1 MHIGWNRIWKVLLG
15 CACVIGSIV
24 LLACGQVGWG
34 IAALEAAVLL
44 LALQYAP
51 RAARLRKTWWF
62 VELVL
67 VLAVTVGYAGF
78 AAVIFAV
85 ALLFAGISST
95 ITSGMAAGSIFAGI
109 YKEPYD
115 IKDSHSRIGVL
126 TSLILAFALIMVVS
140 NPFQGLIYS
149 QMALSVQLPITIFTQ
164 VYLTS
169 SSKVMGK
176 YKNSTYTKWLLYV
189 IGGIVTLLNVML
201 LISFL

>member
-78 AAVIFAV
+78 AAVDRSAGADRHTGADARTRHGGGDLCRQPQGKEIPPAV
-85 ALLFAGISST
+85 VPVRRQDQGR
-95 ITSGMAAGSIFAGI
+95 
-109 YKEPYD
+109 EPRD
-115 IKDSHSRIGVL
+115 L
-126 TSLILAFALIMVVS
+126 
-140 NPFQGLIYS
+140 
-149 QMALSVQLPITIFTQ
+149 
-164 VYLTS
+164 
-169 SSKVMGK
+169 
-176 YKNSTYTKWLLYV
+176 
-189 IGGIVTLLNVML
+189 
-201 LISFL
+201 

>member
-67 VLAVTVGYAGF
+67 VLAVTVGYAGDRS
-78 AAVIFAV
+78 AGADRHTGADARTRHGGGDLCRQPQGKEIPPAVV
-85 ALLFAGISST
+85 PVRRQDQGR
-95 ITSGMAAGSIFAGI
+95 
-109 YKEPYD
+109 EPRD
-115 IKDSHSRIGVL
+115 L
-126 TSLILAFALIMVVS
+126 
-140 NPFQGLIYS
+140 
-149 QMALSVQLPITIFTQ
+149 
-164 VYLTS
+164 
-169 SSKVMGK
+169 
-176 YKNSTYTKWLLYV
+176 
-189 IGGIVTLLNVML
+189 
-201 LISFL
+201 

>member
-78 AAVIFAV
+78 AAVRAAQTPASAV
-85 ALLFAGISST
+85 V
-95 ITSGMAAGSIFAGI
+95 ITTERDAPQATPVPETETPEPTAAPEPTSAPDTAEATSVASRKAKKYHRPSCQYAAKIKDENLVTFDSAAQAQAAGYAPCGAC
-109 YKEPYD
+109 KP
-115 IKDSHSRIGVL
+115 
-126 TSLILAFALIMVVS
+126 
-140 NPFQGLIYS
+140 
-149 QMALSVQLPITIFTQ
+149 
-164 VYLTS
+164 
-169 SSKVMGK
+169 
-176 YKNSTYTKWLLYV
+176 
-189 IGGIVTLLNVML
+189 
-201 LISFL
+201 

>member
-67 VLAVTVGYAGF
+67 ALAVTAGCAG
-78 AAVIFAV
+78 AATVREVRSPAQAVVITTERNV
-85 ALLFAGISST
+85 PPET
-95 ITSGMAAGSIFAGI
+95 AAPDRKS
-109 YKEPYD
+109 
-115 IKDSHSRIGVL
+115 
-126 TSLILAFALIMVVS
+126 VV
-140 NPFQGLIYS
+140 
-149 QMALSVQLPITIFTQ
+149 
-164 VYLTS
+164 
-169 SSKVMGK
+169 
-176 YKNSTYTKWLLYV
+176 
-189 IGGIVTLLNVML
+189 
-201 LISFL
+201 

>member
-78 AAVIFAV
+78 AAVRAAQTPASAV
-85 ALLFAGISST
+85 VITTERSVPPVTPVPAGADRHT
-95 ITSGMAAGSIFAGI
+95 GADARTRHGGGDLCRQPQG
-109 YKEPYD
+109 KEIPP
-115 IKDSHSRIGVL
+115 
-126 TSLILAFALIMVVS
+126 AVV
-140 NPFQGLIYS
+140 PVRRQDQGREPRDL
-149 QMALSVQLPITIFTQ
+149 
-164 VYLTS
+164 
-169 SSKVMGK
+169 
-176 YKNSTYTKWLLYV
+176 
-189 IGGIVTLLNVML
+189 
-201 LISFL
+201 